1 MQETGKKNISMAYQ
15 QSSPTRTLSG
25 RAKQIDEASSNS
37 IKKLEIKNIKR
48 KQKSPSKEKKRC
60 KMSEEEDKE
69 KRMHEIRY
77 GVVLNKPE
85 DDKQSQRS
93 LAYQK
98 YKPLININQE
108 RINMKKIEQE
118 VISFEKK
125 CLQQE
130 LEENFF
136 ATMSKG
142 CYS

>member
-1 MQETGKKNISMAYQ
+1 
-15 QSSPTRTLSG
+15 
-25 RAKQIDEASSNS
+25 
-37 IKKLEIKNIKR
+37 
-48 KQKSPSKEKKRC
+48 
-60 KMSEEEDKE
+60 MSEEEDKE